1 MTAEAVIWHDVE
13 CGGYVEDLP
22 IWRELAGAAGGPVLD
37 LGAGTGRVTLDLAAA
52 GHDVTAL
59 DANPVLLDE
68 LAERARSRGLD
79 VRCIAAD
86 ARALDSV
93 GRFSLVLAPMQFVQI
108 MGGEPVRATLL
119 EGVASCLAPG
129 GAFAAAISDLDEAIP
144 AEDAPPPLPDV
155 GERNGWVYSS
165 LPLDVRPEPNG
176 VAVEWLR
183 QVVSP
188 AGQLTEKHHTEVLD
202 SLTPGELEREAAAH
216 GLRPEARHEI
226 DHTTEYIGSTV
237 IVCRR

>member
-1 MTAEAVIWHDVE
+1 VNETVIWHDVE

-22 IWRELAGAAGGPVLD
+22 IWRDLAAQAGGPILD

-59 DANPVLLDE
+59 DADPVLLDA
-68 LAERARSRGLD
+68 LAERARSRGLE
-79 VRCIAAD
+79 VRCIAGD
-86 ARALDSV
+86 ARALDSP
-93 GRFSLVLAPMQFVQI
+93 GRFSLVLAPMQFMQI
-108 MGGEPVRATLL
+108 MRGEAGRAALL
-119 EGVASCLAPG
+119 RGVASCLAPG
-129 GAFAAAISDLDEAIP
+129 GVFAAAISDLDEAIP

-155 GERNGWVYSS
+155 GERSGWVYSS

-188 AGQLTEKHHTEVLD
+188 AGQLTEKHHTELLD
-202 SLTPGELEREAAAH
+202 SLTPGELERAAAAQ
-216 GLRPEARHEI
+216 GLRTEARHEI
-226 DHTTEYIGSTV
+226 GHTEAYIGSMV